1 MLESIVKEVGEH
13 DEGGRG
19 LIERD
24 LKGMRGK
31 RDERESKEGEKLWGL
46 NCAEKERDIG
56 RKKKSP

>member
-31 RDERESKEGEKLWGL
+31 RDERERAKREKNYG
-46 NCAEKERDIG
+46 D
-56 RKKKSP
+56 